1 MNLQKDVLD
10 LFENLWLLQPEHDE
24 HGQARPKL
32 LRLDDEAK
40 PIFVAFYNECG
51 AAAVE
56 ADEHG
61 AAAWC
66 KLAGYAAR
74 LALVG
79 QLARDPN
86 AEIVTGDTMQ
96 AACESGALV
105 WQRSG
110 ANLRRSL
117 PRHRSNGSSEN

>member
-1 MNLQKDVLD
+1 M
-10 LFENLWLLQPEHDE
+10 
-24 HGQARPKL
+24 
-32 LRLDDEAK
+32 
-40 PIFVAFYNECG
+40 FVAFYNECG
-51 AAAVE
+51 AASVE

-96 AACESGALV
+96 AACDLARWFGNEAVRIYAELAETREQREQRELV
-105 WQRSG
+105 EFIE
-110 ANLRRSL
+110 RRGGTVTVREVMHVL
-117 PRHRSNGSSEN
+117 LAD